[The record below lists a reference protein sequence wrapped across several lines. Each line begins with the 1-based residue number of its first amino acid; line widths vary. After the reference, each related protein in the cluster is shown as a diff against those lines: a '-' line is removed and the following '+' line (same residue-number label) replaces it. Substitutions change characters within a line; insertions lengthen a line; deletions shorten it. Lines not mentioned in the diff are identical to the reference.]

1 MAHVTLHFSIGMLIG
16 LLCMGRL
23 LLGAWRGGRPLA
35 GLCARTI
42 LLALALGV
50 YASIPSLLRRLGV
63 PDAVCDGWWMN
74 VFLGYPLIK
83 SIFTCGGMPLGGLAV
98 TAAFGAPY
106 LFLLVAM
113 RRARCYTSK
122 SPTRNV

>member
-1 MAHVTLHFSIGMLIG
+1 MAHVTLHFSVGMLIG
-16 LLCMGRL
+16 MLCMSRPL
-23 LLGAWRGGRPLA
+23 LPAWRDGRPLA
-35 GLCARTI
+35 GLCARAMV
-42 LLALALGV
+42 LALALGV

-63 PDAVCDGWWMN
+63 PDDVCDGWWMN

-83 SIFTCGGMPLGGLAV
+83 SVFTAGGMPLGGLAV

-106 LFLLVAM
+106 LFMLAAV
-113 RRARCYTSK
+113 RRARNYTSK